1 MPKSRGRKPK
11 KKRGQASASKKGL
24 DNFNTTPQELP
35 LSTQPPQ
42 GPPAGDGATPR
53 AAHTKNKKDREG
65 CNGCCPCGHR
75 DSPVCLCVYFDETM
89 RSASSAVAAMVTGRD
104 AFPSVSVGIGGSQ
117 KVELRSPRPALM
129 YGYRAAAAL
138 PFTAQAQESVGLRR
152 RTSRNHRP
160 SKAEPLSIRS
170 LSCGLSW
177 AILRLADSHG

>member
-1 MPKSRGRKPK
+1 
-11 KKRGQASASKKGL
+11 
-24 DNFNTTPQELP
+24 
-35 LSTQPPQ
+35 
-42 GPPAGDGATPR
+42 
-53 AAHTKNKKDREG
+53 
-65 CNGCCPCGHR
+65 
-75 DSPVCLCVYFDETM
+75 
-89 RSASSAVAAMVTGRD
+89 MVTGRD

-129 YGYRAAAAL
+129 YVYRAAAAL

-177 AILRLADSHG
+177 AILRLADSHWIRSSTRPRATMWWLDLAYAPHLRPEGRRRLPLMRRGVFSVNFALLGGSKRGVP